1 MIARISHNNW
11 WKRLLWADWLTDW
24 LTLFIHSR
32 TPLFRTSY
40 SRLCHATGA
49 TRCDFSVEFR
59 GFGSLVCRSVRL
71 IFLVLYLREWKWKW
85 QWEWNPCRRRH
96 TSPLN
101 EYIFISEMWAC
112 SSFKSK
118 CVVYQGSSINW
129 LFITIYYIY
138 ALQIVSANIV
148 SLSTLPRN
156 LLKSHLHLITLQTY
170 STCIIINNTCR
181 IV

>member
-1 MIARISHNNW
+1 MKAVT
-11 WKRLLWADWLTDW
+11 LGWLTDW
-24 LTLFIHSR
+24 LTNPLHSQSH
-32 TPLFRTSY
+32 PSLSHILQSSL
-40 SRLCHATGA
+40 SRNWGN
-49 TRCDFSVEFR
+49 
-59 GFGSLVCRSVRL
+59 SVR
-71 IFLVLYLREWKWKW
+71 FLSGIQGVRFVGLSVCSTHFSCFVFTRMEM
-85 QWEWNPCRRRH
+85 EMAMGME
-96 TSPLN
+96 PLPAATHISTH

-138 ALQIVSANIV
+138 ALRIVSANIV